1 MLSASEAAAKRAA
14 LEQVMGPA
22 AAGGRPAADLTLDD
36 EVDCGSYVRFRAS
49 FATEPTCR
57 TPAILCV
64 PRPCLGASPERRP
77 AALCLMGTDV
87 DVGAMSLVG
96 FSSRPNR
103 AFASELAERGFVT
116 LSPTYPLF
124 PGYLD
129 SPNSAAGAT
138 GLAKLGQTAEE
149 TEGFA
154 ALSELGYAS
163 GMRKAIHD
171 NQVAIDCLAAL
182 DYVSMAAGVVCV
194 GHSLGGHV
202 CPHALPPHPSAP
214 LLMRLACRQ
223 NALFTAAF
231 EPRVSAVVTSCG
243 FTRWR
248 WNDNERRGQPGDLHD
263 WTSPKCE
270 RSAP

>member
-14 LEQVMGPA
+14 MEEVMGSAA
-22 AAGGRPAADLTLDD
+22 AAGDRPAADLTLDD

-64 PRPCLGASPERRP
+64 PRPCLGAFPERRP

-103 AFASELAERGFVT
+103 AYASELAERGFVT

-202 CPHALPPHPSAP
+202 CPHALPPHPCASTDAPGLSAERALHCSFRAQSERGRH
-214 LLMRLACRQ
+214 LLWLHALAMERQRAPRPARRPPRL
-223 NALFTAAF
+223 
-231 EPRVSAVVTSCG
+231 
-243 FTRWR
+243 
-248 WNDNERRGQPGDLHD
+248 DK
-263 WTSPKCE
+263 PKV
-270 RSAP
+270 

>member
-1 MLSASEAAAKRAA
+1 MFSASEAAAKRAA

-22 AAGGRPAADLTLDD
+22 AEDRPATDLALDD
-36 EVDCGSYVRFRAS
+36 DDMGVDCGSYVRFSAS

-64 PRPCLGASPERRP
+64 PRRCLGASPERRP

-87 DVGAMSLVG
+87 EVGAMSLVG

-154 ALSELGYAS
+154 ALSDLGYAS

-194 GHSLGGHV
+194 GHSLGAGV
-202 CPHALPPHPSAP
+202 ASLAAI
-214 LLMRLACRQ
+214 LLRARGLGESFGRRLFFWRR
-223 NALFTAAF
+223 
-231 EPRVSAVVTSCG
+231 PRVHACARSLS
-243 FTRWR
+243 
-248 WNDNERRGQPGDLHD
+248 LHD
-263 WTSPKCE
+263 HLHHLLRLVT
-270 RSAP
+270 RS

>member
-22 AAGGRPAADLTLDD
+22 AEDSPAADLTLDD
-36 EVDCGSYVRFRAS
+36 EGVDCGSYVRFSAS

-64 PRPCLGASPERRP
+64 PRRCLGPSPERRP

-202 CPHALPPHPSAP
+202 CPTVSHPTPPHPLP
-214 LLMRLACRQ
+214 LPSTVAG
-223 NALFTAAF
+223 TA
-231 EPRVSAVVTSCG
+231 
-243 FTRWR
+243 
-248 WNDNERRGQPGDLHD
+248 
-263 WTSPKCE
+263 
-270 RSAP
+270 

>member
-14 LEQVMGPA
+14 LEQVMGV
-22 AAGGRPAADLTLDD
+22 AAGDRPPAADLTLDD

-64 PRPCLGASPERRP
+64 PRPCLGAFPERRP

-103 AFASELAERGFVT
+103 AYASELAERGFVT

-202 CPHALPPHPSAP
+202 CPRSPTP
-214 LLMRLACRQ
+214 LFLLILMRLPLRTERTLHRSLRAQ
-223 NALFTAAF
+223 
-231 EPRVSAVVTSCG
+231 S
-243 FTRWR
+243 
-248 WNDNERRGQPGDLHD
+248 ERRRDLLRLHALAMERQRAPRPARRPPRLD
-263 WTSPKCE
+263 KPKV
-270 RSAP
+270 